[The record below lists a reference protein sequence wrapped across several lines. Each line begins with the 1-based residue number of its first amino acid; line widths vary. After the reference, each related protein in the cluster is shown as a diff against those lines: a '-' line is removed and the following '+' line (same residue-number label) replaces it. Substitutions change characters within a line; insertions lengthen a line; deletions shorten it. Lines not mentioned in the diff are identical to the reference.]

1 MCVRSLILNAGWS
14 KKTLCPGGLPV
25 TGGGMAAQ
33 ITMGDQ
39 SPAKLAMRA
48 VAGTNGDAE
57 IEQRPRTRR
66 EEWSELHA
74 RSLIHR
80 ATPFLWR
87 CHKWPVSIRRSHRRS
102 TASIRCQKPLF
113 KPSLNKKIRPVEHLE
128 LELRRVLSRMARC
141 QFGQNRPNPSTNGW
155 KFTSVK
161 RRSCAA

>member
-128 LELRRVLSRMARC
+128 CRGRNKTGQRR
-141 QFGQNRPNPSTNGW
+141 FKTGQGDGTKPDFCVSPLQLTGD
-155 KFTSVK
+155 
-161 RRSCAA
+161 